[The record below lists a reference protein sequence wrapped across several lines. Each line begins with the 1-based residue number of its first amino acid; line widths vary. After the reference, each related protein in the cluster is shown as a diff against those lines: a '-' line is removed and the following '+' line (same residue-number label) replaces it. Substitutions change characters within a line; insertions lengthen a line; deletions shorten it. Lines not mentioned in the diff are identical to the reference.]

1 MKRYFKELLHA
12 EFLNLKSPVNVH
24 SSFVTSCRNTCISAI
39 NLEISPLRSFK
50 IKVVLLQC
58 ISLVL
63 MIGSTHVINMYYGC
77 KLSTI
82 IFLKPEIML
91 SVYALNFLIL
101 CMYGYIQVQCPLT
114 MLFTYTHFCLCCL
127 SDLISYNFCIV
138 FTIYSM

>member
-1 MKRYFKELLHA
+1 MKRYFKELWHA

-63 MIGSTHVINMYYGC
+63 MIGSTHVINMYYVC

-91 SVYALNFLIL
+91 SVYALNCLIL
-101 CMYGYIQVQCPLT
+101 CITVHTSSVSVNYVIHLYTFLPL
-114 MLFTYTHFCLCCL
+114 LPFRF
-127 SDLISYNFCIV
+127 NFL
-138 FTIYSM
+138 